1 MHLRTALIFISLFLP
16 LSLHN
21 DLADLHRQPVSTSI
35 KSGAVKAQF
44 APQQTTLVS
53 TGRSRP
59 SSSSAAAQDEAASA
73 VVILGD
79 GGKRA
84 WEPAWFV
91 LRTSAYINNAAPTM
105 KGGAITLLD
114 DTRKL

>member
-1 MHLRTALIFISLFLP
+1 M
-16 LSLHN
+16 
-21 DLADLHRQPVSTSI
+21 STSI

-53 TGRSRP
+53 KCRSRP